1 MTGELQEKKWLLE
14 NFNRLCYGEIKMR
27 RQLIDYKI
35 WEMNCP
41 VSKDSFEEFT
51 KKEAEIYFHW
61 YVGHID
67 ERMEYLQQYILS
79 KDTSVNFDFSVPSLI
94 PVWAWYE
101 KEIVVEHYTKRELK
115 RQAKKYPKWIRE
127 EILSD
132 DRKISLNTR
141 AICLDMAI
149 YFAEV
154 FRRNNEDW
162 VSWGFVTKPKSYIS
176 VNRPVLTGFN
186 KGEHLDPTLLLQ
198 NCTLKAM
205 DQKEKNMLYD
215 LYHIW
220 LKYQ

>member
-1 MTGELQEKKWLLE
+1 MNEFQNWVCRNIGRKNE
-14 NFNRLCYGEIKMR
+14 NAI
-27 RQLIDYKI
+27 IDYKI

-41 VSKDSFEEFT
+41 VSRDSFEEFT

-61 YVGHID
+61 YVGHIG
-67 ERMEYLQQYILS
+67 ERMEYLKQYILS
-79 KDTSVNFDFSVPSLI
+79 KDTSVNFDFSVQSLI

-101 KEIVVEHYTKRELK
+101 KEIVVEHYAKRELK
-115 RQAKKYPKWIRE
+115 RQAKKYPKWIRK

-141 AICLDMAI
+141 AICSDMAI

-176 VNRPVLTGFN
+176 VNRPVLTGF
-186 KGEHLDPTLLLQ
+186 KVDYLDPTLLLQ

-220 LKYQ
+220 LEYQEK

>member
-1 MTGELQEKKWLLE
+1 MMKEFQNWVCRNIGRKNE
-14 NFNRLCYGEIKMR
+14 NAI
-27 RQLIDYKI
+27 IDYKI

-51 KKEAEIYFHW
+51 KKEA
-61 YVGHID
+61 
-67 ERMEYLQQYILS
+67 
-79 KDTSVNFDFSVPSLI
+79 
-94 PVWAWYE
+94 
-101 KEIVVEHYTKRELK
+101 
-115 RQAKKYPKWIRE
+115 
-127 EILSD
+127 
-132 DRKISLNTR
+132 
-141 AICLDMAI
+141 AI

-176 VNRPVLTGFN
+176 VNRPVLTGF
-186 KGEHLDPTLLLQ
+186 KVDYLDPTLLLQ

-220 LKYQ
+220 LEYQEK